1 MLGSPMIDA
10 LVLSL
15 SNIVICSVAAV
26 LYVAVNEFEPNRRLA
41 FCAKD
46 RNRRGWCRGTPRSF
60 DAMTGVGAHAVLDAL
75 HRQPLQAQRPH
86 IRKPQACASPAP

>member
-1 MLGSPMIDA
+1 VLGPPMIDA

-41 FCAKD
+41 SAL
-46 RNRRGWCRGTPRSF
+46 RIVIL
-60 DAMTGVGAHAVLDAL
+60 AVGVAAIFSHLT
-75 HRQPLQAQRPH
+75 R
-86 IRKPQACASPAP
+86 

>member
-1 MLGSPMIDA
+1 VLGPPMIDA

-41 FCAKD
+41 SALRIAIVAVGVAAIFSHLTRYPALVLA
-46 RNRRGWCRGTPRSF
+46 TPGS
-60 DAMTGVGAHAVLDAL
+60 
-75 HRQPLQAQRPH
+75 
-86 IRKPQACASPAP
+86 